1 MFSVLNNEEECP
13 TDVHSPAAIIG
24 ALRERR
30 WVITQEEQVS
40 RYLRSRLIKHWAGN
54 KLGGD

>member
-40 RYLRSRLIKHWAGN
+40 TGFQLGPDSREK
-54 KLGGD
+54 